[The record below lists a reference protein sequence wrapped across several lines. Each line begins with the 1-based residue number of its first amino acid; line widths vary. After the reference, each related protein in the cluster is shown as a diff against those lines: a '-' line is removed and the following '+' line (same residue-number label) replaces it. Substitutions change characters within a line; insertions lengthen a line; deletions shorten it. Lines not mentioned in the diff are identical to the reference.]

1 MGKMAKVGFFTAVSF
16 GDQPKSCTQSLLET
30 VDNYFYL
37 GGKKAYVIP
46 GHAQQDGQ
54 STILITKDS
63 PAFLITAL
71 KVISYPTVVIPVIL
85 LIAKAVLRSIHSFH
99 IIDAKQELEE
109 GMDISQA
116 TIEKIQALMPQ
127 IQGRQNDEE
136 ITWHASGN
144 NLVFSLNT
152 IPNFIFKMVRP
163 GRKVLRA
170 KRFLSAAQ
178 ISEERF
184 ANMVKAKEFCLVHQ
198 LSLLVVP
205 HAKKLNV
212 AEMTLIAEE
221 CVNINQNESAQEH
234 LYQLSGL
241 NETARQL
248 ATFIAKTG
256 FSDVEWRNMPLV
268 DTAPEFQ
275 GNRRVA
281 LVDLE
286 EMDGVNTGIFGG
298 GFGRRG
304 LVRCLASEEQIDI
317 AITEASRHGVVNQ
330 DAAQIK
336 ARRMEEIQ
344 SDHQLQQFYMRN
356 GILEN
361 ARKLIQVDD
370 LASLGLDLEEQGL
383 MRTGRRLSTGTDD
396 DWAFEWET
404 APVNMRKAITDVI
417 AVINKGITETP
428 ENASL
433 KGKRYIHLDLD
444 SQEEENL
451 FLKEY
456 DRLGLPG
463 NGARFSYTDEELNQ
477 RWLKRI
483 INALAD
489 GGHVFKFDKI
499 SAYGY
504 YVQA

>member
-1 MGKMAKVGFFTAVSF
+1 MAKVGFFTAVTF
-16 GDQPKSCTQSLLET
+16 GDQPKSRTQSLLET
-30 VDNYFYL
+30 VDSYFYL
-37 GGKKAYVIP
+37 GGKKACVIP
-46 GHAQQDGQ
+46 GRAQQDGEG
-54 STILITKDS
+54 TILTKDS

-71 KVISYPTVVIPVIL
+71 KVISYLTVAIPVIL
-85 LIAKAVLRSIHSFH
+85 FMAKAVLRSIHSFH
-99 IIDAKQELEE
+99 IIDAKQKLEA

-116 TIEKIQALMPQ
+116 TIEKIQALMPK
-127 IQGRQNDEE
+127 IQGRQDDPE
-136 ITWHASGN
+136 ITWHASDN
-144 NLVFSLNT
+144 NLVFSLT
-152 IPNFIFKMVRP
+152 TVPNLIFKMAPPDR
-163 GRKVLRA
+163 GVLRA
-170 KRFLSAAQ
+170 GGALSATQ

-184 ANMVKAKEFCLVHQ
+184 ANMIKAKEVCLAHQ

-205 HAKKLNV
+205 HAQKFNV
-212 AEMTLIAEE
+212 AGMTLIAEE

-281 LVDLE
+281 LIDLE
-286 EMDGVNTGIFGG
+286 EMDGANTGIFGG
-298 GFGRRG
+298 GLGRRG
-304 LVRCLASEEQIDI
+304 LVRCLASEEQIDV
-317 AITEASRHGVVNQ
+317 AITEARRHGIVSQ

-344 SDHQLQQFYMRN
+344 SDHGLQQFYMRN

-361 ARKLIQVDD
+361 ARKPIQVDD

-383 MRTGRRLSTGTDD
+383 MRTGNRLQTGTGADH
-396 DWAFEWET
+396 WEWET
-404 APVNMRKAITDVI
+404 TPVTMAQAITDVV
-417 AVINKGITETP
+417 AAINKGITETP
-428 ENASL
+428 EDASL
-433 KGKRYIHLDLD
+433 KGKRYICLDHD
-444 SQEEENL
+444 SQEEENF

-456 DRLGLPG
+456 HRLGLPE
-463 NGARFSYTDEELNQ
+463 NGARFYYTDEEVKQ

-489 GGHVFKFDKI
+489 RGHIFKLDKI

-504 YVQA
+504 LVQA

>member
-1 MGKMAKVGFFTAVSF
+1 M
-16 GDQPKSCTQSLLET
+16 LET
-30 VDNYFYL
+30 VDSYFYL

-46 GHAQQDGQ
+46 GHTQQDGEG
-54 STILITKDS
+54 TILTKDS

-71 KVISYPTVVIPVIL
+71 KVISYLTVAIPVIL

-99 IIDAKQELEE
+99 IIDAKQKLEE
-109 GMDISQA
+109 GMDISQT
-116 TIEKIQALMPQ
+116 TIEKIQTLMPK
-127 IQGRQNDEE
+127 IQGRQDDAE

-144 NLVFSLNT
+144 NLVFSLT
-152 IPNFIFKMVRP
+152 TVPNLIFKMAPP
-163 GRKVLRA
+163 GRGVLRA
-170 KRFLSAAQ
+170 GGVLSAAQ

-184 ANMVKAKEFCLVHQ
+184 ANMVKAKEVCLAHQ
-198 LSLLVVP
+198 LNLLVVP
-205 HAKKLNV
+205 HAQKFNV
-212 AEMTLIAEE
+212 AGMTLIAEE
-221 CVNINQNESAQEH
+221 SVDINQDESAQEH

-248 ATFIAKTG
+248 AAFIAKTG

-281 LVDLE
+281 LIDLE
-286 EMDGVNTGIFGG
+286 EMDGANTGIFGG

-304 LVRCLASEEQIDI
+304 LVRCLASEEQIDV
-317 AITEASRHGVVNQ
+317 AITEARRHGVVSQ
-330 DAAQIK
+330 DAVQIK

-383 MRTGRRLSTGTDD
+383 MRTGRRLQTGTGVGN
-396 DWAFEWET
+396 WEWET
-404 APVNMRKAITDVI
+404 TPVTMEHAITDVI
-417 AVINKGITETP
+417 AAINKGIRETP
-428 ENASL
+428 DNASL
-433 KGKRYIHLDLD
+433 KGKRYIRLDHD

-456 DRLGLPG
+456 NRLGCKEFG
-463 NGARFSYTDEELNQ
+463 FVSDEELNQ

-483 INALAD
+483 IDALVAK
-489 GGHVFKFDKI
+489 GHVFRLDKQN
-499 SAYGY
+499 AYGY
-504 YVQA
+504 FVQA

>member
-1 MGKMAKVGFFTAVSF
+1 MAKVGFFTAVSF

-344 SDHQLQQFYMRN
+344 SDRQLQQFYMRN

-361 ARKLIQVDD
+361 ARKPIQVDD

-383 MRTGRRLSTGTDD
+383 MRTERRLQTGTGDGN
-396 DWAFEWET
+396 WEWET
-404 APVNMRKAITDVI
+404 TPVTMGQAVTDVI
-417 AVINKGITETP
+417 AAINKGIRETP

-433 KGKRYIHLDLD
+433 KGKRYICLDHD
-444 SQEEENL
+444 SPKKENL

-456 DRLGLPG
+456 HLLGLPG
-463 NGARFSYTDEELNQ
+463 NGARMSYTDEELNR

-483 INALAD
+483 TNALAD
-489 GGHVFKFDKI
+489 GGHVFKLDKI
-499 SAYGY
+499 TAYGY
-504 YVQA
+504 FVQA